1 MLKDEKI
8 ENIKSLMNYADKAMY
23 QSKQAS
29 ATSARFFV
37 KS

>member
-8 ENIKSLMNYADKAMY
+8 ENIKSLMDYANKAMY
-23 QSKQAS
+23 QSKQDS
-29 ATSARFFV
+29 GTSACFFV